1 MISNERS
8 WCIPDQLL
16 LRTKTPGRERL
27 EDGAGVGPSIDSQF
41 FQPATFKSFTIWLFN
56 IANWKIPDKWWFIAG
71 KIIYKWTIY
80 TMAMLNNHMVNIYPL
95 VI

>member
-41 FQPATFKSFTIWLFN
+41 FSQQHS
-56 IANWKIPDKWWFIAG
+56 
-71 KIIYKWTIY
+71 
-80 TMAMLNNHMVNIYPL
+80 NHLPSGYL
-95 VI
+95 T